1 MSDEIQPGSFEEFK
15 KSFAYGSRN
24 DLNFK
29 FLAGLSDEDAATFF
43 QELLWKLGDTLDD
56 GSADRLIAHA
66 VAWQVRAYAGEGS
79 KTYDDGPF
87 TPLRKPLAQ
96 SRIALMASSGHFVA
110 GHDPQPFGVENMSQ
124 EEACERIMDFIRSE
138 PRLST
143 IPAGTPREQLRARH
157 GGYDVRAAQADPNT
171 VLPHEIMLELAGEGR
186 FGELASDVYSFVG
199 ACSQRRLL
207 NKTGPQWVKLF
218 QERGVDAAVL
228 VPV

>member
-1 MSDEIQPGSFEEFK
+1 MSDDIQPGSFEEFK
-15 KSFAYGSRN
+15 KSFSYGARN

-29 FLAGLSDEDAATFF
+29 FLAGLSDEDAAAFF

-56 GSADRLIAHA
+56 GNAARLIEHA
-66 VAWQVRAYAGEGS
+66 YAWQVHAYDS
-79 KTYDDGPF
+79 VSSTTYDEGPF
-87 TPLRKPLAQ
+87 TPLRKPLAE
-96 SRIALMASSGHFVA
+96 SRIALLASSGQFIA
-110 GHDPQPFGVENMSQ
+110 GDDPRPFGVEDMCQ

-143 IPAGTPREQLRARH
+143 IPAGTPSDQLRARH

-171 VLPHEIMLELAGEGR
+171 VLPHEIMLELADEGH
-186 FGELASDVYSFVG
+186 FGKLAPDVYSFVG

-207 NKTGPQWVKLF
+207 KETGPQWVKLF
-218 QERGVDAAVL
+218 QEMAIDAAVL